1 MLPNFGSKCSDAL
14 VGAHDKEKVIATFHH
29 RYQHP
34 LYQVVVRIDQ
44 YIVRFEPIELENELN
59 DLEFSSP
66 EQGVTKIESER
77 GDFWWDD
84 FVRSER

>member
-1 MLPNFGSKCSDAL
+1 M
-14 VGAHDKEKVIATFHH
+14 
-29 RYQHP
+29 
-34 LYQVVVRIDQ
+34 VVRIDQ